1 MAFLHRLGYY
11 LGGFS
16 IGIVLLFFILNGKKT
31 RCHYGPQA
39 RVIDH
44 LSQKEWLNL
53 STESGFSTDS
63 LWVNT
68 FLKGA
73 KVDFENSLTQLDSCK
88 IYKLDSYYKEKPISI
103 VVENCKNQV
112 IIKNINHNELP

>member
-53 STESGFSTDS
+53 STVSGFSTDS

-88 IYKLDSYYKEKPISI
+88 IYKLDSYYKKKPISI

-112 IIKNINHNELP
+112 IIKDINHNELP